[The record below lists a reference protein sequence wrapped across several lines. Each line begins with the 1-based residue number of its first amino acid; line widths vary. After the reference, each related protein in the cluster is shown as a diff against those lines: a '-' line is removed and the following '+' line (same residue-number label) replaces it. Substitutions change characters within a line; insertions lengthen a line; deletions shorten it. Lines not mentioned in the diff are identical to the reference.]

1 MEKRLPLDR
10 EDTLKKAEKLLRQGR
25 LDAAIAEYVRVTEDQ
40 PRDWNTANTLGD
52 LYVRANQP
60 SKAVEQYA
68 RIAEHFVQDGFYP
81 KAAALYKKIL
91 KIVPGDEQAQLF
103 LAEISVKQGLLVDAK
118 SYFNAVA
125 ARRRSRGDRKGADEI
140 TVRLGAIDPGDIQAR
155 VAAARVLALS
165 GDEKRAASSFR
176 ELHADLLGKDREAEA
191 LDMLRE
197 AVRINPA
204 DIDGRS
210 ILARTALSQGDIETA
225 RTYLDRKTAGNDS
238 ALLLALADLELRSGR
253 LEQVRDILPE
263 LASLGREARAKIVD
277 LAWSVVGSTPDAA
290 FACVDAAVDASIA
303 ASEFDDAAASLQAF
317 IARRPA
323 HVPALMKL
331 VEVCVDGGLEAAMYE
346 AQTQLADAYLTSG
359 QAAEARAIAE
369 DLVAREP
376 WEGAHIERFRRAL
389 VMLRIS
395 DPDTVIAERLSGSTP
410 FVARD
415 HFSGAVEAPAV
426 PPEPEV
432 TTPAREKDLAASGV
446 VEPATARPVS
456 SSAAAAGRKGGH
468 EIDLS
473 GALGELEEGDVPEA
487 ASRPSSLGAVF
498 KGLRKGTPSQG
509 EAVDQS
515 AQHMKLAQTYLE
527 MGMLQEATSSLKT
540 AARSPRRRFEAA
552 ALLGRLYREHGEIND
567 AIEWFER
574 AAEATVPTPEEGHAL
589 LYDLGLAL
597 EDAGETARALA
608 VFLELQ
614 ANAGEYRDVSDRAD
628 RLARVQTGG

>member
-1 MEKRLPLDR
+1 MPLDR

-60 SKAVEQYA
+60 AKAVEQYA
-68 RIAEHFVQDGFYP
+68 RIAQHFVHDGFYP

-91 KIVPGDEQAQLF
+91 KIAPGDEQAQLY

-125 ARRRSRGDRKGADEI
+125 VRRRARGDRKGSDEI
-140 TVRLGAIDPGDIQAR
+140 TVRLGTIDPADIQAR
-155 VAAARVLALS
+155 VTAARVLALS
-165 GDEKRAASSFR
+165 GDDKRAASSFR
-176 ELHADLLGKDREAEA
+176 DLHADLLAKDRAAEA

-197 AVRINPA
+197 AVRIDPA
-204 DIDGRS
+204 DLEGRS
-210 ILARTALSQGDIETA
+210 ILARAALALGDVETA
-225 RTYLDRKTAGNDS
+225 RGYLDRKTAGQDP
-238 ALLLALADLELRSGR
+238 ALLLALADLELRSGHVD
-253 LEQVRDILPE
+253 QVRDILPA
-263 LASLGREARAKIVD
+263 LVSLGRESRQKVVE
-277 LAWSVVGSTPDAA
+277 LAWSIVDSMPEAA
-290 FACVDAAVDASIA
+290 FVCVDSAVDAS
-303 ASEFDDAAASLQAF
+303 AAANEYDEAAAALQEF
-317 IARRPA
+317 VARRPA
-323 HVPALMKL
+323 NVPALMKL
-331 VEVCVDGGLEAAMYE
+331 VEVCVDGGLEFPMYE

-389 VMLRIS
+389 IMLRVS

-415 HFSGAVEAPAV
+415 HFSGAVEAPAIPPDMESRV
-426 PPEPEV
+426 PAPDRKPAPKPSVAEP
-432 TTPAREKDLAASGV
+432 
-446 VEPATARPVS
+446 PATAAPAV
-456 SSAAAAGRKGGH
+456 SAARPGRKSAA

-473 GALGELEEGDVPEA
+473 SALGELEESEDA
-487 ASRPSSLGAVF
+487 APRSTSLGDVF
-498 KGLRKGTPSQG
+498 KGLRKGASPADT
-509 EAVDQS
+509 VDQS
-515 AQHMKLAQTYLE
+515 AQHMKLARTYLE
-527 MGMLQEATSSLKT
+527 MGMLPEATSSLKT

-552 ALLGRLYREHGEIND
+552 SMLGRVYREHGEITD

-574 AAEATVPTPEEGHAL
+574 AAEATFPTPEEGHAL

-628 RLARVQTGG
+628 RLSRVQTGG

>member
-1 MEKRLPLDR
+1 LPLDR

-125 ARRRSRGDRKGADEI
+125 ARRRTRGDRKGADEI
-140 TVRLGAIDPGDIQAR
+140 TVRLGAIDPADIQAR
-155 VAAARVLALS
+155 VAAARVLSLS

-176 ELHADLLGKDREAEA
+176 ELYADLLGKDREAEA

-197 AVRINPA
+197 AVRNNPA
-204 DIDGRS
+204 DVEGRS
-210 ILARTALSQGDIETA
+210 ILAKTALSQGDIETA
-225 RTYLDRKTAGNDS
+225 RGYLDRKTAGKDA

-253 LEQVRDILPE
+253 VEQARDILPE
-263 LASLGREARAKIVD
+263 LASLGRDAREKIVG
-277 LAWSVVGSTPDAA
+277 LAWGLVGSAPDAA
-290 FACVDAAVDASIA
+290 FTCVDAAVDASIA
-303 ASEFDDAAASLQAF
+303 ATEFGEAAATLQAF
-317 IARRPA
+317 VARRPA

-331 VEVCVDGGLEAAMYE
+331 VEICVDGGLEATMYE

-389 VMLRIS
+389 VMLRVS

-415 HFSGAVEAPAV
+415 HFSGAIEAPAI

-432 TTPAREKDLAASGV
+432 IPPAGEKEVAASP
-446 VEPATARPVS
+446 VEAAVARARTGPAT
-456 SSAAAAGRKGGH
+456 GRKSGT

-473 GALGELEEGDVPEA
+473 GALGELEETDETE
-487 ASRPSSLGAVF
+487 SSQSTSLGTVF
-498 KGLRKGTPSQG
+498 KGLRKGAASQADG
-509 EAVDQS
+509 VDQS
-515 AQHMKLAQTYLE
+515 AQHMKLARTYLE

-552 ALLGRLYREHGEIND
+552 SMLGRLYREHGEITD

>member
-1 MEKRLPLDR
+1 LPLDR

-140 TVRLGAIDPGDIQAR
+140 TVRLGAIDPADIQAR

-165 GDEKRAASSFR
+165 GDEKRAGSSFR
-176 ELHADLLGKDREAEA
+176 ELYADLLGKDREPEA
-191 LDMLRE
+191 LEMLRE

-204 DIDGRS
+204 DIEGRS
-210 ILARTALSQGDIETA
+210 VLAKTALSQGDIETA
-225 RTYLDRKTAGNDS
+225 RTYLDRKTAGKDS

-253 LEQVRDILPE
+253 LDQVRDILPE
-263 LASLGREARAKIVD
+263 LASLGREAREKIVE
-277 LAWSVVGSTPDAA
+277 LAWNVVGSAPDAA

-303 ASEFDDAAASLQAF
+303 ASEFDEAAAILQAF

-323 HVPALMKL
+323 HVPALMRL
-331 VEVCVDGGLEAAMYE
+331 VEVCVDGGLEATMYE

-415 HFSGAVEAPAV
+415 HFSGAVEAPAI

-432 TTPAREKDLAASGV
+432 TSPAREKDLAASPA
-446 VEPATARPVS
+446 VEAPPATHSGTRG
-456 SSAAAAGRKGGH
+456 AAVPAGRKGGT

-473 GALGELEEGDVPEA
+473 GALGDLEDGEA
-487 ASRPSSLGAVF
+487 AATSTSSGLGAVF

-509 EAVDQS
+509 EAGDQS

-527 MGMLQEATSSLKT
+527 MGMLQEATSALKT

-552 ALLGRLYREHGEIND
+552 ALLGRLYRDHGEIND

-608 VFLELQ
+608 VLLELQ

>member
-1 MEKRLPLDR
+1 MPLDR

-60 SKAVEQYA
+60 SRAVEQYA

-91 KIVPGDEQAQLF
+91 KIAPGDEQAQLY

-140 TVRLGAIDPGDIQAR
+140 TVRLGAIDPADIQAR
-155 VAAARVLALS
+155 VAAARVLALT
-165 GDEKRAASSFR
+165 GDAKRAASSFR
-176 ELHADLLGKDREAEA
+176 ELYADLLGKDREAEA

-197 AVRINPA
+197 AVRINSA
-204 DIDGRS
+204 DIEGRS
-210 ILARTALSQGDIETA
+210 ILAKTALSRGDIETA
-225 RTYLDRKTAGNDS
+225 RGYLDRKTAGKDT
-238 ALLLALADLELRSGR
+238 ALLLALLDVELRSGR
-253 LEQVRDILPE
+253 LDQAGDILTE
-263 LASLGREARAKIVD
+263 LASLGREAREKIVE
-277 LAWSVVGSTPDAA
+277 LAWSVVGPAPDAA
-290 FACVDAAVDASIA
+290 FACIDAAVDASIA
-303 ASEFDDAAASLQAF
+303 AAEFDEAAAILQAF
-317 IARRPA
+317 ISRRPA

-331 VEVCVDGGLEAAMYE
+331 VEVCVDGGLEATMYE
-346 AQTQLADAYLTSG
+346 AQTQLADAYLSSG
-359 QAAEARAIAE
+359 QAVEARAIAE

-376 WEGAHIERFRRAL
+376 WEGAHIDRFRRAL

-415 HFSGAVEAPAV
+415 HFSGAVEAPAI

-432 TTPAREKDLAASGV
+432 MSPARETEAAASPA
-446 VEPATARPVS
+446 VE
-456 SSAAAAGRKGGH
+456 AAAAPPRTSGAPGAGRKGGA

-473 GALGELEEGDVPEA
+473 GALGELEESEA
-487 ASRPSSLGAVF
+487 GEPTSSSSGLGAVF
-498 KGLRKGTPSQG
+498 KGLRKATPPPG
-509 EAVDQS
+509 EGVDQS
-515 AQHMKLAQTYLE
+515 AQHMKLARTYLE

-552 ALLGRLYREHGEIND
+552 ALLGRLYREHGELTD

-614 ANAGEYRDVSDRAD
+614 ANAGEYRDVSDRVD

>member
-1 MEKRLPLDR
+1 MPLDR

-91 KIVPGDEQAQLF
+91 KIAPGDEQAQLY

-140 TVRLGAIDPGDIQAR
+140 TVRLGAIDPADIQAR

-176 ELHADLLGKDREAEA
+176 ELYADLLGKDREAEA

-210 ILARTALSQGDIETA
+210 ILAKTALSQGDIETA
-225 RTYLDRKTAGNDS
+225 RGYLDRKTAGKDT
-238 ALLLALADLELRSGR
+238 ALLLALLDVELRSGR
-253 LEQVRDILPE
+253 LEQAGEILPE
-263 LASLGREARAKIVD
+263 LASLGREAREKIVE
-277 LAWSVVGSTPDAA
+277 LAWSVVGPAPDAA
-290 FACVDAAVDASIA
+290 FACIDAAVDASIA
-303 ASEFDDAAASLQAF
+303 AAEFDEAARTLQAF
-317 IARRPA
+317 ISRRPA

-331 VEVCVDGGLEAAMYE
+331 VEVCVDGGLEATMYE

-376 WEGAHIERFRRAL
+376 WEGGHIERFRRAL

-415 HFSGAVEAPAV
+415 HFSGAVEAPAI

-432 TTPAREKDLAASGV
+432 TSPARETEAPASPG
-446 VEPATARPVS
+446 E
-456 SSAAAAGRKGGH
+456 AAAPRAGTSGAPGAGRKGGA

-473 GALGELEEGDVPEA
+473 GALGELEESETAEPM
-487 ASRPSSLGAVF
+487 SRPSGLGAVF
-498 KGLRKGTPSQG
+498 KGFRTGTSAQAEG
-509 EAVDQS
+509 VDQS
-515 AQHMKLAQTYLE
+515 AQHMKLARTYLE

-552 ALLGRLYREHGEIND
+552 ALLGRLYREHGEITD

-574 AAEATVPTPEEGHAL
+574 AAEATVPTPEDGHAL

>member
-1 MEKRLPLDR
+1 LALDR

-60 SKAVEQYA
+60 AKAVEQYA
-68 RIAEHFVQDGFYP
+68 RIAEHFVHDGFYP

-91 KIVPGDEQAQLF
+91 KIVPDNEPAQLW
-103 LAEISVKQGLLVDAK
+103 LGEISARQGLLVDAK
-118 SYFNAVA
+118 SYLNAVA
-125 ARRRSRGDRKGADEI
+125 ARRRARGDRKGADEI
-140 TVRLGAIDPGDIQAR
+140 TIRLGTIDPSDIPAR
-155 VAAARVLALS
+155 VAAARALALG
-165 GDEKRAASSFR
+165 GDEKRAAASFR
-176 ELHADLLGKDREAEA
+176 DLHADLLGKDREGEA
-191 LDMLRE
+191 LDVLRE
-197 AVRINPA
+197 AVRLNPA
-204 DIDGRS
+204 DLEGRS
-210 ILARTALSQGDIETA
+210 ILAKTALAHGDIEAA
-225 RTYLDRKTAGNDS
+225 RAYLDRNSAGKDP
-238 ALLLALADLELRSGR
+238 ALLLALADIELRTGR
-253 LEQVRDILPE
+253 LDEARRILPE
-263 LASLGREARAKIVD
+263 LVSLGREPRGRVVE
-277 LAWSVVGSTPDAA
+277 LAWAIADSSPEAA
-290 FACVDAAVDASIA
+290 FLCIDSAADASVGVL
-303 ASEFDDAAASLQAF
+303 EYDEAAAILQEF
-317 IARRPA
+317 VTRRPG
-323 HVPALMKL
+323 HVPGLMKL

-346 AQTQLADAYLTSG
+346 AQTQLADAYLSSG

-376 WEGAHIERFRRAL
+376 WEGAHIQRFRRAL

-415 HFSGAVEAPAV
+415 HFSAGEPTAVSQESELTPPAPETPAASPGPSAV
-426 PPEPEV
+426 PSVASTAP
-432 TTPAREKDLAASGV
+432 TPTRK
-446 VEPATARPVS
+446 
-456 SSAAAAGRKGGH
+456 AGP

-473 GALGELEEGDVPEA
+473 RALGDLEDSDGA
-487 ASRPSSLGAVF
+487 AAPRPTSLGDVF
-498 KGLRKGTPSQG
+498 KGLRKDAPQQG
-509 EAVDQS
+509 EAADQS
-515 AQHMKLAQTYLE
+515 AQHMKLARTYLE
-527 MGMLQEATSSLKT
+527 MGMLQEATTSLKT
-540 AARSPRRRFEAA
+540 AARSTQRRFEAA
-552 ALLGRLYREHGEIND
+552 ALLGRLYREHGEITD

-614 ANAGEYRDVSDRAD
+614 AHAGEYRDVSDRAD

>member
-1 MEKRLPLDR
+1 LALDR
-10 EDTLKKAEKLLRQGR
+10 EDTLRKAEKLLRQGR

-52 LYVRANQP
+52 LYARANQP
-60 SKAVEQYA
+60 AKAVEQYA
-68 RIAEHFVQDGFYP
+68 RIAEHFVHDGFYP

-91 KIVPGDEQAQLF
+91 KIVPDNEPAQLW
-103 LAEISVKQGLLVDAK
+103 LGEISARQGLLVDAK
-118 SYFNAVA
+118 SYLNAVA
-125 ARRRSRGDRKGADEI
+125 ARRRARGDRKGADEI
-140 TVRLGAIDPGDIQAR
+140 TIRLGTIDPSDIPAR
-155 VAAARVLALS
+155 VAAARALALG

-176 ELHADLLGKDREAEA
+176 DLHADLLGKDREGEA

-197 AVRINPA
+197 AVRLNPA
-204 DIDGRS
+204 DLEGRS
-210 ILARTALSQGDIETA
+210 ILAKTALAHGDIETA
-225 RTYLDRKTAGNDS
+225 RAYLDRNSAGKDP
-238 ALLLALADLELRSGR
+238 ALLLALTDIELRTGR
-253 LEQVRDILPE
+253 LDEARRILPE
-263 LASLGREARAKIVD
+263 LVSLGREPRGRVVE
-277 LAWSVVGSTPDAA
+277 LAWAIADSSPEAA
-290 FACVDAAVDASIA
+290 FLCIDSAADASAGVREYDEA
-303 ASEFDDAAASLQAF
+303 ATILQEFVT
-317 IARRPA
+317 RRPG

-346 AQTQLADAYLTSG
+346 AQTQLADAYLLSG

-415 HFSGAVEAPAV
+415 HFSAGEPPAVSHESELTAPA
-426 PPEPEV
+426 PE
-432 TTPAREKDLAASGV
+432 TPAASPGPSAV
-446 VEPATARPVS
+446 PSVASTAPTPT
-456 SSAAAAGRKGGH
+456 RKSGP

-473 GALGELEEGDVPEA
+473 RALGDLEDSDDA
-487 ASRPSSLGAVF
+487 AAPRPTSLGDVF
-498 KGLRKGTPSQG
+498 KGLRKDAPQR
-509 EAVDQS
+509 EAADQS
-515 AQHMKLAQTYLE
+515 AQHMKLARTYIE
-527 MGMLQEATSSLKT
+527 MGMLQEATTSLKT

-552 ALLGRLYREHGEIND
+552 ALLGRLYREHGEITD

-614 ANAGEYRDVSDRAD
+614 AHAGEYRDVSDRAD

>member
-25 LDAAIAEYVRVTEDQ
+25 LDAAIAEYLRVTEDQ

-60 SKAVEQYA
+60 SKAVDQYA

-91 KIVPGDEQAQLF
+91 KIAPGDEQAQLY

-140 TVRLGAIDPGDIQAR
+140 TVRLGAIDPADIQAR
-155 VAAARVLALS
+155 VAAARVLALT
-165 GDEKRAASSFR
+165 GDETRAASSFR
-176 ELHADLLGKDREAEA
+176 ELYADLLGKDREAEA

-197 AVRINPA
+197 AVRTNPA
-204 DIDGRS
+204 DIEGRS
-210 ILARTALSQGDIETA
+210 ILAKTALSQGDIETA
-225 RTYLDRKTAGNDS
+225 RGYLDRKTAGKDT
-238 ALLLALADLELRSGR
+238 ALLLALLDVELRSGR
-253 LEQVRDILPE
+253 LDQAGDILPE
-263 LASLGREARAKIVD
+263 LASLGREAREKIVE
-277 LAWSVVGSTPDAA
+277 LAWGVVGSAPDAA
-290 FACVDAAVDASIA
+290 FACIDAAVDASIA
-303 ASEFDDAAASLQAF
+303 AVEFDEAAAILQGF
-317 IARRPA
+317 ISRRPA
-323 HVPALMKL
+323 HVLALMKL
-331 VEVCVDGGLEAAMYE
+331 VEVCVDGGLEATMYD

-389 VMLRIS
+389 VMLRIP

-415 HFSGAVEAPAV
+415 HFSGAVEAPAI
-426 PPEPEV
+426 PPEPAV
-432 TTPAREKDLAASGV
+432 TSPTHETEAAAPPAAEAAAAR
-446 VEPATARPVS
+446 PATSGAPG
-456 SSAAAAGRKGGH
+456 AGRKGGA

-473 GALGELEEGDVPEA
+473 GALGELEESEA
-487 ASRPSSLGAVF
+487 AEPTSRSSGLGAVF
-498 KGLRKGTPSQG
+498 KGLRKATPPPG
-509 EAVDQS
+509 EGVDQS
-515 AQHMKLAQTYLE
+515 AQHMKLARTYLE

-552 ALLGRLYREHGEIND
+552 ALLGRLYREHGEITD

-574 AAEATVPTPEEGHAL
+574 AAEATVPTPEDGHAL
-589 LYDLGLAL
+589 LYELGLAL

>member
-1 MEKRLPLDR
+1 VEKRLPLDR

-103 LAEISVKQGLLVDAK
+103 LAEISLKQGLLVDAK

-125 ARRRSRGDRKGADEI
+125 ARRRSRGDRKGADQI
-140 TVRLGAIDPGDIQAR
+140 TVRLGAVDPADIQAR
-155 VAAARVLALS
+155 VAAARVLAFA
-165 GDEKRAASSFR
+165 GDEKRAATSFR
-176 ELHADLLGKDREAEA
+176 ELYADLLGKDREPEA
-191 LDMLRE
+191 LEMLRE

-204 DIDGRS
+204 DIEGRS
-210 ILARTALSQGDIETA
+210 ILAKTALSQGDIETA
-225 RTYLDRKTAGNDS
+225 RTYLDRTSAGKDS

-253 LEQVRDILPE
+253 LDQVRDILPE
-263 LASLGREARAKIVD
+263 LASLGREAREKIVE
-277 LAWSVVGSTPDAA
+277 LAWSLVGSAPDAA
-290 FACVDAAVDASIA
+290 FTCVDAAVDASIA
-303 ASEFDDAAASLQAF
+303 ASEFDEAAAILQAF

-323 HVPALMKL
+323 HVHALMRL
-331 VEVCVDGGLEAAMYE
+331 VEVCVDGGLEATMYE

-389 VMLRIS
+389 VMLRVS

-415 HFSGAVEAPAV
+415 HFSGAVEAPAI

-432 TTPAREKDLAASGV
+432 TSPAREKDVAASPA
-446 VEPATARPVS
+446 VEAAPARPGTPG
-456 SSAAAAGRKGGH
+456 AAASAGRKGT

-473 GALGELEEGDVPEA
+473 GALGDLEDGEA
-487 ASRPSSLGAVF
+487 AATSSSSGLGAVF

-509 EAVDQS
+509 EAGDQS
-515 AQHMKLAQTYLE
+515 AQHMKLARTYLE

-614 ANAGEYRDVSDRAD
+614 SNAGEYRDVSDRAD

>member
-1 MEKRLPLDR
+1 MALDR

-60 SKAVEQYA
+60 SKAVEQYG

-91 KIVPGDEQAQLF
+91 KIVPGDEQAQLY
-103 LAEISVKQGLLVDAK
+103 LAEISAKQGLLVDAK
-118 SYFNAVA
+118 YYFNAVV
-125 ARRRSRGDRKGADEI
+125 ARRRARNDRKGTDEI
-140 TVRLGAIDPGDIQAR
+140 TIRLGAIDPSDIPAR
-155 VAAARVLALS
+155 VAAARVLALN

-176 ELHADLLGKDREAEA
+176 DLHADLLAKDRAAEA

-197 AVRINPA
+197 AVRLNPA
-204 DIDGRS
+204 DLEGRS
-210 ILARTALSQGDIETA
+210 VLARTALAAGDVEAA
-225 RTYLDRKTAGNDS
+225 RGYLDRKTAGNDP
-238 ALLLALADLELRSGR
+238 ALLLALLDIELRGGR
-253 LEQVRDILPE
+253 LDQAREILPGVVSTGHDAREKIIE
-263 LASLGREARAKIVD
+263 LAWTIADAR
-277 LAWSVVGSTPDAA
+277 PDAA
-290 FACVDAAVDASIA
+290 FVCVDSAVDAAIA
-303 ASEFDDAAASLQAF
+303 AREFDEAAGVLQEF
-317 IARRPA
+317 VTRRPA

-331 VEVCVDGGLEAAMYE
+331 VEVCVDGGLEATMYE
-346 AQTQLADAYLTSG
+346 AQTQLADAYLSSG
-359 QAAEARAIAE
+359 QATEARAIAE

-415 HFSGAVEAPAV
+415 HFSGAIEAPAV
-426 PPEPEV
+426 PSPQESI
-432 TTPAREKDLAASGV
+432 R
-446 VEPATARPVS
+446 
-456 SSAAAAGRKGGH
+456 SAAEPPAARAAGSSDTSPEARTAPVAPGAARKGGP

-473 GALGELEEGDVPEA
+473 GALGELEDSEA
-487 ASRPSSLGAVF
+487 GTAPRPASLGNVF
-498 KGLRKGTPSQG
+498 KSLRKDASQG
-509 EAVDQS
+509 DGTDQS
-515 AQHMKLAQTYLE
+515 AQHMKLARTYIE
-527 MGMLQEATSSLKT
+527 MGMFQEATTSLKV

-552 ALLGRLYREHGEIND
+552 SMLGRLYREHGEITD
-567 AIEWFER
+567 AIEWLER
-574 AAEATVPTPEEGHAL
+574 AAEATMPTPEEGHSV

-614 ANAGEYRDVSDRAD
+614 AHAGEYRDVSDRAD